1 MLGGILRGKR
11 TVLRVPTEADLDGIA
26 RWAADMR
33 VRGALTHAYWDEPA
47 TRATWKERL
56 AKQSEDK
63 GSVMWAIEADGKL
76 AGSCRVDYPTD
87 PGSFGEAWI
96 GITHFTI
103 DPERWRQGL
112 GWDAALTLHRWIFD
126 VVHARRAGTTLAAHN
141 IAALRI
147 TERLGYE
154 TFAHGHAVYYG
165 DGRYVD
171 ELQQDMKL
179 ATWDERWGAAEREY
193 PDPLGDE
200 LEA

>member
-11 TVLRVPTEADLDGIA
+11 TVLRVPTEADLDGFA

-33 VRGALTHAYWDEPA
+33 VRGALTHAYWEEPA

-63 GSVMWAIEADGKL
+63 GSVMWAVEADGSL
-76 AGSCRVDYPTD
+76 AGLCRVDFSTGPD
-87 PGSFGEAWI
+87 AIPDGGI

-103 DPERWRQGL
+103 DPDRWRKGF

-126 VVHARRAGTTLAAHN
+126 IVHARSAHTSLAAHN
-141 IAALRI
+141 EAALRI
-147 TERLGYE
+147 ARRLGYE
-154 TFAHGHAVYYG
+154 EYARGHAVHYG

-171 ELQQDMKL
+171 DLQLRMELE
-179 ATWDERWGAAEREY
+179 TWDERWGASEREY
-193 PDPLGDE
+193 PDPLGAE